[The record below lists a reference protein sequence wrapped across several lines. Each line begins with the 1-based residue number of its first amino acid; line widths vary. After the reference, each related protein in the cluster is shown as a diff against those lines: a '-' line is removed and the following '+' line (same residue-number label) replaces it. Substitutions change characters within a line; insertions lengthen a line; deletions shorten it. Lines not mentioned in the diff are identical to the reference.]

1 MRSRAGNAAV
11 RPTRDVGGASCSAG
25 IGTPHCTPLDGAGAH
40 PFGRIDIS
48 IDVSLRRSEEADAAK
63 GWCAVHCTPLEYWRL
78 ATAYSSQ
85 FRRFRR
91 PTHPRR
97 RRSILLRRDWHAP
110 YIAGISI
117 ALLVQSLD
125 PLECGV
131 LDVSYST
138 DMSLR
143 WSEEER
149 RRPTHP
155 RRRRSILLRRDWHAR
170 HIALR
175 WSAGFGRII
184 FY

>member
-25 IGTPHCTPLDGAGAH
+25 IGTPHCTPLDCGFLGAL
-40 PFGRIDIS
+40 IS
-48 IDVSLRRSEEADAAK
+48 IDVSLRRSEEAAPPKA
-63 GWCAVHCTPLEYWRL
+63 GARCAPYWRL